1 MPGWGSRGG
10 QSGGWRPTGKR
21 CQFSD
26 ISMPAVACMLRTGED
41 WVREGGIDVTNQEEV
56 FTWLGR
62 KVIWGSIEVSRLVQ
76 MFYRFGKGQEL
87 RQEGGVE

>member
-1 MPGWGSRGG
+1 M
-10 QSGGWRPTGKR
+10 
-21 CQFSD
+21 
-26 ISMPAVACMLRTGED
+26 
-41 WVREGGIDVTNQEEV
+41 REGGIDVTNQEEV